1 MSGPGRSAVKLQQL
15 RYVVEIVRQGNHLS
29 AAAEAVH
36 TSQPGVSRQIQLL
49 EAELGFEIFARTRNR
64 IIGLTEPGKH
74 VLKIASRVVNDISA
88 LKSLKEEMS
97 TRSRGTL
104 TIATTH
110 TLARYILPSAIE
122 CFLKKYPD
130 VELIL
135 KQGDPEQICE
145 MVDAGDADLAIG
157 TETERSFTHLVQLP
171 WLDIVRSV
179 VAKKGHPILKV
190 DSLTLQ
196 QLAEYPIITYD
207 PRYSGRRKVLAAF
220 REAGIEPK
228 VVMSAVDADV
238 SKTYVGMGLGIAILS
253 TVSYDPVRDRA
264 LGARDASK
272 LFAPST
278 TYITLRPNAYLRS
291 FALRFIRS
299 LTPRVALNVVRE
311 SLRSAAARGAEPAAA
326 SAGR

>member
-1 MSGPGRSAVKLQQL
+1 VKLQQL

-49 EAELGFEIFARTRNR
+49 ETELGFEIFVRTRNR
-64 IIGLTEPGKH
+64 IIGLTEPGKQ
-74 VLKIASRVVNDISA
+74 VLEVARRVVNDVSA

-97 TRSRGTL
+97 ASNRGTL

-110 TLARYILPSAIE
+110 TLARYILPQAIE
-122 CFLKKYPD
+122 SFLRKFPD
-130 VELIL
+130 VQLVL

-145 MVDAGDADLAIG
+145 LVDAGDADLAIG
-157 TETERSFTHLVQLP
+157 TETEREFAHLVKLP

-190 DSLTLQ
+190 EPLTLQ
-196 QLAEYPIITYD
+196 RLAEYPIITYD
-207 PRYSGRRKVLAAF
+207 PRYSGRRKVLSAF
-220 REAGIEPK
+220 KDAGIEPK
-228 VVMSAVDADV
+228 IVMSAVDADV
-238 SKTYVGMGLGIAILS
+238 SKTYVAMGLGIAIMA
-253 TVSYDPVRDRA
+253 TVSFDPAQDKA

-278 TYITLRPNAYLRS
+278 TYITLRANAYLRS
-291 FALRFIRS
+291 FALQFIRS
-299 LTPRVALNVVRE
+299 LSPRLTLNAVRE
-311 SLRSAAARGAEPAAA
+311 SLRVAAGRGADLAAPAPAKA
-326 SAGR
+326 LAVR

>member
-1 MSGPGRSAVKLQQL
+1 MKLQQL

-64 IIGLTEPGKH
+64 IIGLTEPGKQ
-74 VLKIASRVVNDISA
+74 VLEIARRVVNDVSA

-97 TRSRGTL
+97 TSSRGTL

-110 TLARYILPSAIE
+110 TLARYILPSAIRA
-122 CFLKKYPD
+122 FLRKHPD
-130 VELIL
+130 VQLVL

-145 MVDAGDADLAIG
+145 MVDSGDADLAIG
-157 TETERSFTHLVQLP
+157 TETERAFSHLIQLP
-171 WLDIVRSV
+171 WLDIFRSV
-179 VAKKGHPILKV
+179 VATRGHPILQV
-190 DSLTLQ
+190 DPLTLQ
-196 QLAEYPIITYD
+196 RVAEYPIITYD
-207 PRYSGRRKVLAAF
+207 PRYSGRRKVLTAF
-220 REAGIEPK
+220 KDAGIEPK

-238 SKTYVGMGLGIAILS
+238 SKTYVAMGLGIAILS
-253 TVSYDPVRDRA
+253 TVSFDPARDRA
-264 LGARDASK
+264 LGARDASA

-291 FALRFIRS
+291 FTLQFIRS
-299 LTPRVALNVVRE
+299 LTPRLALNVVRDQ
-311 SLRSAAARGAEPAAA
+311 LRAATVRGAEPAAGA
-326 SAGR
+326 TTVVTLAAR

>member
-1 MSGPGRSAVKLQQL
+1 VKLQQL

-49 EAELGFEIFARTRNR
+49 EAELGFEIFVRTRNR
-64 IIGLTEPGKH
+64 IIGLTEPGKQ
-74 VLKIASRVVNDISA
+74 VLEIARRVVNDVAA

-97 TRSRGTL
+97 TSSRGTL

-122 CFLKKYPD
+122 AFIKKHPG
-130 VELIL
+130 VQLVL

-145 MVDAGDADLAIG
+145 LVDAGDADLAIG
-157 TETERSFTHLVQLP
+157 TETERVFSHLVQLP

-179 VAKKGHPILKV
+179 VAKKGHPILEV
-190 DSLTLQ
+190 EPLTLQ
-196 QLAEYPIITYD
+196 RLAEYPIITYD
-207 PRYSGRRKVLAAF
+207 PRYSGRRKVLTAF
-220 REAGIEPK
+220 RDAGIEPK
-228 VVMSAVDADV
+228 IVMSAVDADV
-238 SKTYVGMGLGIAILS
+238 SKAYVAMGLGIAILS
-253 TVSYDPVRDRA
+253 TVSYDPVRDKS
-264 LGARDASK
+264 LGARDASS

-291 FALRFIRS
+291 FTLQFIRS
-299 LTPRVALNVVRE
+299 LSPRLTLKILHE
-311 SLRSAAARGAEPAAA
+311 SLRMAARGGEPPAASPA
-326 SAGR
+326 RLAAR